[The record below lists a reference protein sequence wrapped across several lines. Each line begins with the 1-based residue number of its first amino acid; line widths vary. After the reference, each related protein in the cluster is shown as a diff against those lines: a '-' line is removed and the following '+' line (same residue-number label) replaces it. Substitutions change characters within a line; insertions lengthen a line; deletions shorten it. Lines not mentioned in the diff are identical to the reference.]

1 MLIAYLNLDEV
12 IRIVRT
18 EDQPKPV
25 LIKRFKLSDEQA
37 EAILETKLRHLARL
51 EEMKIR
57 EEQKE
62 LAEERDEIEA
72 HTRRARRGSP
82 SWCATNC

>member
-1 MLIAYLNLDEV
+1 M
-12 IRIVRT
+12 
-18 EDQPKPV
+18 

-37 EAILETKLRHLARL
+37 EAILETKLRQLARL

-62 LAEERDEIEA
+62 LARSA
-72 HTRRARRGSP
+72 MKSTAS
-82 SWCATNC
+82 